1 MNLDDDL
8 IEQYLASE
16 GRARKV
22 LLKRVLSGQPD
33 PSEATRLAPTLR
45 DPSPRVAARIT
56 ALLARHQLRDV
67 FEQQL
72 EGLKPGKIA
81 ILRGHFEKIA
91 RSHR

>member
-1 MNLDDDL
+1 MNLDGDL

-16 GRARKV
+16 GRARKE
-22 LLKRVLSGQPD
+22 LLKRVLAAKPD
-33 PSEATRLAPTLR
+33 SADATRLAPTLR

-72 EGLKPGKIA
+72 GGLKSGKIA

-91 RSHR
+91 GPQN